1 MQLEVVIYISI
12 SYLATHR
19 RVSRNN
25 AQAKISIKKG
35 TGESTGD
42 KIQAK
47 VSCISLSLA
56 RDKELAFC
64 WKLLC
69 ITLI

>member
-19 RVSRNN
+19 RVSRHK

-35 TGESTGD
+35 TGD

-47 VSCISLSLA
+47 RTVLIKFHEQVAMDMESGKFNLRLSCNI
-56 RDKELAFC
+56 
-64 WKLLC
+64 W
-69 ITLI
+69 

>member
-25 AQAKISIKKG
+25 AQAKNFIKKG
-35 TGESTGD
+35 TGEDTGD
-42 KIQAK
+42 KIFVKFSKKQEAM
-47 VSCISLSLA
+47 LSL
-56 RDKELAFC
+56 E
-64 WKLLC
+64 
-69 ITLI
+69 ITLYYFILE